1 MALEE
6 IQELTED
13 ITYKH
18 FNMAL
23 KDYSTYIPTEGV
35 DWGKIT
41 EGLIGNI
48 NAVETGRKANDL
60 AVEKEREALD
70 LIMTD
75 ANNLMDKQEL
85 YSSQD
90 LNDFVLNGANT
101 GRQKISEWNK
111 ALKNGEISPKDYK
124 QRINALNDNWKT
136 LALTAKEFDATNKT
150 FLDRQ
155 IVDPKTG
162 NPLGSGFE
170 EYLAQIQAEIGDLK
184 DKRLFIDDKSGK
196 SYISKISNGEVVDMR
211 STMSYSKP
219 NNFIDDYFDIDKT
232 INDFTKT
239 LEPYK
244 IETIDKKG
252 NKIIED
258 PFQNPATARFV
269 VTFENAMLGNPRYV
283 SSVLEKYYGADI
295 DYYRTDEE
303 KNQKINS
310 LLEIEKKTRAY
321 LKQPNYT
328 AEEEAKLKEELA
340 ETLMYTAP
348 DVNQVYQPVPSE
360 KQITKA
366 KEIIDDEIRSQVGYV
381 GAIESISRGSGGGSK
396 GPSESEKRIA
406 AKDTE
411 ETNYFN
417 QVLNSWGNS
426 TEIASMLGREYKV
439 TWDPKK
445 GMGVKKEG
453 TKAAYVYYKHPR
465 EMFDLFGYSSADNKI
480 KWNSFFKK

>member
-1 MALEE
+1 
-6 IQELTED
+6 
-13 ITYKH
+13 
-18 FNMAL
+18 
-23 KDYSTYIPTEGV
+23 
-35 DWGKIT
+35 
-41 EGLIGNI
+41 
-48 NAVETGRKANDL
+48 
-60 AVEKEREALD
+60 
-70 LIMTD
+70 
-75 ANNLMDKQEL
+75 
-85 YSSQD
+85 
-90 LNDFVLNGANT
+90 
-101 GRQKISEWNK
+101 
-111 ALKNGEISPKDYK
+111 
-124 QRINALNDNWKT
+124 
-136 LALTAKEFDATNKT
+136 
-150 FLDRQ
+150 
-155 IVDPKTG
+155 
-162 NPLGSGFE
+162 
-170 EYLAQIQAEIGDLK
+170 
-184 DKRLFIDDKSGK
+184 
-196 SYISKISNGEVVDMR
+196 
-211 STMSYSKP
+211 MSYSKP

>member
-1 MALEE
+1 MP
-6 IQELTED
+6 I
-13 ITYKH
+13 
-18 FNMAL
+18 
-23 KDYSTYIPTEGV
+23 KDYSTYIPAAGV

-41 EGLIGNI
+41 EDLIGNI

-60 AVEKEREALD
+60 AVEKEKEALD

-75 ANNLMDKQEL
+75 ANNLMDRQEL
-85 YSSQD
+85 YSSQN

-136 LALTAKEFDATNKT
+136 LALTAKNFDATNKT

-155 IVDPKTG
+155 IPDPKTG
-162 NPLGSGFE
+162 KPLGSGFE

-196 SYISKISNGEVVDMR
+196 SYISKISDGQLVDMR
-211 STMSYSKP
+211 STMSYAQP
-219 NNFIDDYFDIDKT
+219 NNFLDDYFDVDKT
-232 INDFTKT
+232 INEFTKT
-239 LEPYK
+239 IEPYK

-252 NKIIED
+252 NKVVED

-310 LLEIEKKTRAY
+310 LLETEKKTRAY

-340 ETLMYTAP
+340 QTLMYTAP
-348 DVNQVYQPVPSE
+348 DEKQVYQPVPSE
-360 KQITKA
+360 KQLEKA
-366 KEIIDDEIRSQVGYV
+366 KQIIDDQIKSQVGYV
-381 GAIESISRGSGGGSK
+381 GSIESISRGGGG
-396 GPSESEKRIA
+396 GGGYRPPSESEKRRGEDDKA
-406 AKDTE
+406 
-411 ETNYFN
+411 ETDYFN
-417 QVLNSWGNS
+417 QVLNSWGNAGS
-426 TEIASMLGREYKV
+426 MESMLGGGYNV

-445 GMGVKKEG
+445 GMGVKKER
-453 TKAAYVYYKHPR
+453 TKDAYVYYKHPK
-465 EMFDLFGYSSADNKI
+465 EMFDLFGYGSATNRI